1 MIEST
6 LTVFQKMIL
15 TFFVQKIAIK
25 DIKQFGK
32 VGGLLTKSE
41 RSRGKVDYP
50 SKSGQSR
57 RVQHFDELLHIFNNR
72 TFPKNPDF
80 WIVAQKFGL
89 SSKIATHASP
99 DF

>member
-50 SKSGQSR
+50 SKSGQSPIFSSFLGKWT
-57 RVQHFDELLHIFNNR
+57 VQRMI
-72 TFPKNPDF
+72 
-80 WIVAQKFGL
+80 Q
-89 SSKIATHASP
+89 
-99 DF
+99 